1 MFSFVVMT
9 NDHLSIPLFEMRLE
23 EIHRADPWLRFEIS
37 IRDFIALFP
46 VRYKNGRA
54 IKPEHPAAY
63 GVDREVFLKVLVA
76 FSQCFN

>member
-1 MFSFVVMT
+1 LFTFVAMK
-9 NDHLSIPLFEMRLE
+9 DDPLSIPLFEMRLE
-23 EIHRADPWLRFEIS
+23 EIHRADPWLRYEIS

-46 VRYKNGRA
+46 VRYKNGLPM
-54 IKPEHPAAY
+54 KPEHPAAY